1 MTKIL
6 FLNKSLY
13 KRDAFQYYRESRPVN
28 SHPERE
34 TKCMKPAIL
43 LVCTLLLATPAVSEE
58 HPQKLTSHNIK
69 TVNRAFAAGEKLV
82 YMISW
87 SNIVN
92 AGIATMEVTEETTSN
107 ARRVYLLHSQTRSV
121 GLVET
126 FYPVRDS
133 VKSTVDAESLCSDSF
148 ILHESHGGRKRD
160 RDMIF
165 DHATNTVKVSLR
177 GDSKTYPV
185 PECVQ
190 DALSSLYYVRTRQ
203 DFTAGAPIVVDVHD
217 SDKTWAVEVQT
228 IGKEHIVTPAGAFDT
243 IKIKTHPKY
252 EGVFM
257 NKGEIYIWLTDDVRK
272 IPVLMKSKLSI
283 GSIVATL
290 TEMQEGVPKP

>member
-1 MTKIL
+1 M
-6 FLNKSLY
+6 
-13 KRDAFQYYRESRPVN
+13 
-28 SHPERE
+28 
-34 TKCMKPAIL
+34 L
-43 LVCTLLLATPAVSEE
+43 LTTPAVSEE
-58 HPQKLTSHNIK
+58 HPQKPTSHHIK

-82 YMISW
+82 YEISW

-92 AGIATMEVTEETTSN
+92 AGIATMEVTEENSSD
-107 ARRVYLLHSQTRSV
+107 AIPVYVLHSQTRSV

-133 VKSTVDAESLCSDSF
+133 VESTVDAKTFCSDSF
-148 ILHESHGGRKRD
+148 VLHESHGGRKRD
-160 RDMIF
+160 RDMVF
-165 DHATNTVKVSLR
+165 DHETNTVRVTLR

-190 DALSSLYYVRTRQ
+190 DALSSLYYVRTRE
-203 DFTAGAPIVVDVHD
+203 DFTANEPIIVDVHD

-228 IGKEHIVTPAGAFDT
+228 IGKEHVVTPAGAFDT
-243 IKIKTHPKY
+243 IKVKTYPKY

-257 NKGEIYIWLTDDVRK
+257 NKGEIYIWLTDDIRK
-272 IPVLMKSKLSI
+272 IPVLMKSKISI

-290 TEMQEGVPKP
+290 IEMHEGAPKP